1 MSIAKV
7 NLAVIALQGAFSEH
21 IFMLQ
26 RLPLLVASIFEVR
39 SSADFERVKDSID
52 GIVLPGGESTTMSI
66 ILERETGLRDG
77 LKQWIQ
83 DGKPIWGTCAGLIML
98 SDTITSTKQG
108 GQTKLGGLRT
118 TVRRNAFGRQTDS
131 FEIEL
136 SIPAI
141 ESYGPNPTTGKV
153 TLPGVFIRAPV
164 IEAIHDDG
172 VQVVARLHGRQGREG
187 EIVAVQQ
194 GNILGSSFHPE
205 LTGDVRFHQLFVDIC
220 IKSKVASKLGA

>member
-1 MSIAKV
+1 MGKVTIAV
-7 NLAVIALQGAFSEH
+7 VALQGAFSEH
-21 IFMLQ
+21 MFMLQ
-26 RLPLLVASIFEVR
+26 RLPDLVASTVEIR
-39 SSADFERVKDSID
+39 SSHDFERLKDSID

-118 TVRRNAFGRQTDS
+118 TVQRNAFGRQTDS

-136 SIPAI
+136 QIPAI
-141 ESYGPNPTTGKV
+141 EGYGPNPATGKL

-164 IEAIHDDG
+164 IEAIHDEG
-172 VQVVARLHGRQGREG
+172 VEVVAKLHGREGREG
-187 EIVAVQQ
+187 EIVAVKQ

-220 IKSKVASKLGA
+220 IKGKEQK